1 MGDPDLQKEMTIST
15 VRRVSRIWS
24 VISIGLILLIFFGE
38 GIRPAEVDWKEWVGL
53 AFFPLG
59 VALGIIIGWRYEI
72 LGGAIAT
79 ASLAAF
85 YFIYGLILTG
95 AFPKGILFL
104 LLSFPGILFLMIGLD
119 SKPKS

>member
-1 MGDPDLQKEMTIST
+1 MGNPDLQKEMTIST

-24 VISIGLILLIFFGE
+24 IISIGLILLLFLVDLN
-38 GIRPAEVDWKEWVGL
+38 PAEIEWKEWVGL

-59 VALGIIIGWRYEI
+59 VVLGMIIGWRYEI

-95 AFPKGILFL
+95 AFPKGIFFL